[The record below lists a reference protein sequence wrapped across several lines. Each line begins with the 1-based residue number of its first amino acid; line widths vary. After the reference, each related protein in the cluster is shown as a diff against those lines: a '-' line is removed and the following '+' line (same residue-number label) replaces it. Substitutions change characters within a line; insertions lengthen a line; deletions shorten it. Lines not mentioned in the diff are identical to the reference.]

1 MCWIGPG
8 CTCFLLHRPFSP
20 RQPQQ
25 RQKHIRAQALSQNRA
40 RACARHPLPHLQ
52 PSPAFHA
59 SERVRGCS
67 GPNLGALATQQVCVS
82 AQWQTRTLPMPS
94 PSAHTLFF
102 PLVQTHLVIVVAT
115 ANILPPP
122 PPPPPRLSTGPAR
135 PAAPP
140 PPATPPPP
148 PPPGWA
154 VLYWWPDEG
163 WQLGRLRRRCRRAPF
178 THVVGYRTPTAAF
191 AGEVDKLLNP
201 ATYGSRWVSLTRV
214 APSG

>member
-1 MCWIGPG
+1 M
-8 CTCFLLHRPFSP
+8 
-20 RQPQQ
+20 
-25 RQKHIRAQALSQNRA
+25 
-40 RACARHPLPHLQ
+40 
-52 PSPAFHA
+52 
-59 SERVRGCS
+59 
-67 GPNLGALATQQVCVS
+67 
-82 AQWQTRTLPMPS
+82 
-94 PSAHTLFF
+94 
-102 PLVQTHLVIVVAT
+102 QTHLVIVVAT

-140 PPATPPPP
+140 ACDPPPP